1 MVLFNRLWV
10 VGHLLL
16 LMKRLDYQIIT
27 LLLFAKYY
35 FEGVALYLRSFY
47 NLWCKE
53 PVYLVGVLW
62 ASIIVEVTMLCFSGL
77 NRSLTNVFS
86 FFNNITSI
94 WNCKS
99 HFFFFFCFC
108 KDFIIVFQYHVHSI
122 AVLVWTNNFMALSIA
137 LSLNCPFSLLIVL
150 SPASRYIWYNNF
162 LGTHVSTVSA
172 FIKKKKFQLSQLF
185 YVKNV
190 WKLKIFFT
198 VKLCAGS

>member
-1 MVLFNRLWV
+1 MFLLRRLICTWRSTSMVLFNRLWV

-35 FEGVALYLRSFY
+35 FGVALYLRSFY

-99 HFFFFFCFC
+99 HSFFCLCFW
-108 KDFIIVFQYHVHSI
+108 FLFVF
-122 AVLVWTNNFMALSIA
+122 LVF
-137 LSLNCPFSLLIVL
+137 VK
-150 SPASRYIWYNNF
+150 IW
-162 LGTHVSTVSA
+162 
-172 FIKKKKFQLSQLF
+172 
-185 YVKNV
+185 
-190 WKLKIFFT
+190 W
-198 VKLCAGS
+198 